1 VGSRLTAVQVL
12 HKCRGLA
19 RARSEI
25 AVRTPL
31 ESATWATA
39 GRRGRWYFIDIFFL
53 AQVRT
58 MTVINNRIS
67 VANDWKAEMEAKRAF
82 LQELIKNDDLDE
94 AALEI
99 TKQVIAEGENSLT
112 PAQKFAFQRN
122 VLRKFVTQ
130 KCQNGCD
137 ISWSEQYEALLN
149 GGFCFYCYYGMTNY
163 RDE

>member
-1 VGSRLTAVQVL
+1 VGSRLAAVQVL

-19 RARSEI
+19 RARTEI
-25 AVRTPL
+25 AVRTPS
-31 ESATWATA
+31 ESTTRATA
-39 GRRGRWYFIDIFFL
+39 GRRGRWYFIDIL

-99 TKQVIAEGENSLT
+99 TKQVIAEG
-112 PAQKFAFQRN
+112 
-122 VLRKFVTQ
+122 
-130 KCQNGCD
+130 
-137 ISWSEQYEALLN
+137 
-149 GGFCFYCYYGMTNY
+149 
-163 RDE
+163 

>member
-1 VGSRLTAVQVL
+1 MRILLTTTSFQDTPGKHHQVL
-12 HKCRGLA
+12 ADSGVEVI
-19 RARSEI
+19 RARGPLSEQQMLDLI
-25 AVRTPL
+25 TTQGPFD
-31 ESATWATA
+31 
-39 GRRGRWYFIDIFFL
+39 GFL
-53 AQVRT
+53 
-58 MTVINNRIS
+58 NG
-67 VANDWKAEMEAKRAF
+67 
-82 LQELIKNDDLDE
+82 DD
-94 AALEI
+94 EI

-137 ISWSEQYEALLN
+137 ISWPEQYEALLN

>member
-1 VGSRLTAVQVL
+1 MVFYRY
-12 HKCRGLA
+12 
-19 RARSEI
+19 
-25 AVRTPL
+25 P
-31 ESATWATA
+31 
-39 GRRGRWYFIDIFFL
+39 L

-82 LQELIKNDDLDE
+82 LRELIKNDDLDG

>member
-1 VGSRLTAVQVL
+1 
-12 HKCRGLA
+12 
-19 RARSEI
+19 
-25 AVRTPL
+25 
-31 ESATWATA
+31 
-39 GRRGRWYFIDIFFL
+39 
-53 AQVRT
+53 

-99 TKQVIAEGENSLT
+99 TKQVIAEGEDSLT

-130 KCQNGCD
+130 KRQNGCD

-163 RDE
+163 PQASPHFPASHSPRWCRSLAQQRQSCRAR